1 MTEYLIRR
9 VLQSVLVIF
18 LITILTFLLIH
29 AAPGGP
35 TQVMLA
41 PGLTPEI
48 FAQQAK
54 NLGLDQPIPV
64 QYFHWIGD
72 LLQGDL
78 GYTFK
83 NHIAISDLLWPRIG
97 NTIILMGAA
106 WLVSLLIAIPWGIY
120 NSTKV
125 YGLSDQ
131 TASFISYL
139 GFAMPTF
146 WFGILLQQ
154 WLSLKLDWFPLSDMH
169 TRGKEDSIA
178 DLFMHLVLPIT
189 VLALGFL
196 ASYMKYARASML
208 EVLDQDYIR
217 TARAK
222 GVKERKVV
230 FRHALRNALIPIIT
244 ILGLDLPILVG
255 GAALTENVFNW
266 PGMGR
271 WFVEMATAREY
282 SALMAVTIVTAVMVV
297 IGNLLADILYV
308 VVDPRVKLGKQGG
321 RQHEYRQY

>member
-18 LITILTFLLIH
+18 LITIVTFLLIH

-35 TQVMLA
+35 TQVMLS
-41 PGLTPEI
+41 PGLSPEI
-48 FAQQAK
+48 FKQQAH
-54 NLGLDQPIPV
+54 NLGLDKPIYI
-64 QYFHWIGD
+64 QYIRWIGD

-83 NHIAISDLLWPRIG
+83 NHLAVSDLLLPRIG
-97 NTIILMGAA
+97 NTFILMGAA
-106 WLVSLLIAIPWGIY
+106 WLVSLIIAIPWGIY

-131 TASFISYL
+131 SASFISYI

-154 WLSLKLDWFPLSDMH
+154 WFSLKLDWFPLSDMH
-169 TRGKEDSIA
+169 TRGKEGDIG

-196 ASYMKYARASML
+196 VSYMKYARASML

-222 GVKERKVV
+222 GVKERKVI
-230 FRHALRNALIPIIT
+230 FHHALRNALIPIIT
-244 ILGLDLPILVG
+244 VLGMDLPILVG
-255 GAALTENVFNW
+255 GAALTESVFNW

-271 WFVEMATAREY
+271 LYVQMATQREY
-282 SALMAVTIVTAVMVV
+282 SVLMAITIVTAVMVV
-297 IGNLLADILYV
+297 LGNLLADILYA
-308 VVDPRVKLGKQGG
+308 VVDPRVKLSKQGG
-321 RQHEYRQY
+321 KAA

>member
-9 VLQSVLVIF
+9 LLQSVLVIF
-18 LITILTFLLIH
+18 LITVLTFLLIH

-35 TQVMLA
+35 TQVMLG
-41 PGLTPEI
+41 PGLSPEA
-48 FAQQAK
+48 FEQQK
-54 NLGLDQPIPV
+54 HNLGLDQPIPV
-64 QYFHWIGD
+64 QYVKWVSNIVKGD
-72 LLQGDL
+72 F

-83 NHIAISDLLWPRIG
+83 NHIPVADLLWPRLA
-97 NTIILMGAA
+97 NTVILMGAA
-106 WLVSLLIAIPWGIY
+106 WLLTLIIALPWGIY
-120 NSTKV
+120 NSTKE

-154 WLSLKLDWFPLSDMH
+154 WLSLGLDWFPLSDMH
-169 TRGKEDSIA
+169 SRGNEGSIT
-178 DLFMHLVLPIT
+178 DLFMHMVLPVS
-189 VLALGFL
+189 VLSLGFL
-196 ASYMKYARASML
+196 ASYIKYARASML
-208 EVLDQDYIR
+208 EVLDQDFIR

-230 FRHALRNALIPIIT
+230 FKHALRNALIPIIT

-271 WFVEMATAREY
+271 FYVEAANSREY
-282 SALMAVTIVTAVMVV
+282 SVLMAITVVTALVV
-297 IGNLLADILYV
+297 IIGNLLADILYAI
-308 VVDPRVKLGKQGG
+308 VDPRVKLGQKGG
-321 RQHEYRQY
+321 KAA

>member
-9 VLQSVLVIF
+9 LLQSVLVIF
-18 LITILTFLLIH
+18 LITVVTFLLIH

-35 TQVMLA
+35 TQVFLA
-41 PGLTPEI
+41 PGLSPEA
-48 FAQQAK
+48 FEQQK
-54 NLGLDQPIPV
+54 HNLGLDKPLPV
-64 QYFHWIGD
+64 QYLRWVGD

-83 NHIAISDLLWPRIG
+83 NHLPVADLLWPRIG
-97 NTIILMGAA
+97 NTFILMGSA
-106 WLVSLLIAIPWGIY
+106 WLLTLIIALPWGIY
-120 NSTKV
+120 NSTKE

-131 TASFISYL
+131 TASFISYI

-154 WLSLKLDWFPLSDMH
+154 WFSLGLDWLPLSDMH
-169 TRGKEDSIA
+169 SRGKEDSLL
-178 DLFMHLVLPIT
+178 DLLLHLVLPIT
-189 VLALGFL
+189 VLSLGFL
-196 ASYMKYARASML
+196 ASYIKYARASML
-208 EVLDQDYIR
+208 EVLEMDYIR

-244 ILGLDLPILVG
+244 ILGLDLPLLVG

-271 WFVEMATAREY
+271 LYVEMATAREY
-282 SALMAVTIVTAVMVV
+282 SVLMAITIVTSVMV
-297 IGNLLADILYV
+297 ILGSLLADILYAI
-308 VVDPRVKLGKQGG
+308 VDPRVKLGGKGTKAA
-321 RQHEYRQY
+321 

>member
-9 VLQSVLVIF
+9 LLQSVLVLF
-18 LITILTFLLIH
+18 LISILTFTMIH

-35 TQVMLA
+35 TQIFLS
-41 PGLTPEI
+41 PGLSPEAGEI
-48 FAQQAK
+48 QAR
-54 NLGLDQPIPV
+54 NLGLDRPV
-64 QYFHWIGD
+64 PEQFVKWLGN

-78 GYTFK
+78 GKTFK
-83 NHIAISDLLWPRIG
+83 NNIPVGEILWPTVG
-97 NTIILMGAA
+97 NTMVLMGAA

-120 NSTKV
+120 NSTRE

-146 WFGILLQQ
+146 WFGIILQQ
-154 WLSLKLDWFPLSDMH
+154 FFAMKLDLLPLSDMW
-169 TRGKEDSIA
+169 TMGEEGNLA
-178 DLFMHLVLPIT
+178 DLFLHLILPVT
-189 VLALGFL
+189 VLSLGFL
-196 ASYMKYARASML
+196 AAYVKYSRASML
-208 EVLDQDYIR
+208 EVLNQDYIR

-222 GVKERKVV
+222 GLKERKVV

-255 GAALTENVFNW
+255 GATLTESVFNW

-271 WFVEMATAREY
+271 LFVEMAVAREY
-282 SALMAVTIVTAVMVV
+282 SVLMSITLVVSVMVV
-297 IGNLLADILYV
+297 IGNLIADILYA
-308 VVDPRVKLGKQGG
+308 VVDPRVQFGQGG
-321 RQHEYRQY
+321 SSS